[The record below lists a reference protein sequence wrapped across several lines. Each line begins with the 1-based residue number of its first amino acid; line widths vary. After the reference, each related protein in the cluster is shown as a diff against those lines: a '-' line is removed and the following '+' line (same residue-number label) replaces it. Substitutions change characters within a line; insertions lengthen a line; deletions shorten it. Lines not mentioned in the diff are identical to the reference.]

1 MRDCHHSCVAAD
13 SVSTVN
19 ILGALLSDS
28 GATHHPGGRHYNAG
42 VVVTER
48 SAATISRSLLRRH
61 SCAVSVTDADLVLEE
76 NCVTDVTEDAVT
88 EAGLQLELG
97 AVYVS
102 RAGNVVIRRNNFHNC
117 GLGEVLLS
125 TSSVRSLYY
134 RVSHITGPALFL
146 LFSRVLEHIHRNFS

>member
-1 MRDCHHSCVAAD
+1 MITNLRKDLRFKLYCEVRDCHHSCVAAD

-125 TSSVRSLYY
+125 
-134 RVSHITGPALFL
+134 H
-146 LFSRVLEHIHRNFS
+146 